1 MNNTNAI
8 YDSYIMRSTTYDVVG
23 FRRDVQ
29 TVFNG
34 IIAALNQAF
43 PGSDGRPGLGGLTP
57 RSGFML
63 NQPPVPFLILTLDS
77 KTQARYP

>member
-1 MNNTNAI
+1 VNNTNAI

-57 RSGFML
+57 EEWVHA
-63 NQPPVPFLILTLDS
+63 QPATCALSDF
-77 KTQARYP
+77 